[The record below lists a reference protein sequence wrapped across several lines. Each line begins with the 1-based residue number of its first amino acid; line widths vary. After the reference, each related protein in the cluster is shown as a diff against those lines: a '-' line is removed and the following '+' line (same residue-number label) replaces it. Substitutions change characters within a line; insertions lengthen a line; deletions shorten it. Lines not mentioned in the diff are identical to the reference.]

1 MERRMQRDE
10 RTKEDWSPL
19 DALRDDLQA
28 ALPHLQD
35 QGLRELREWCAVRLQ
50 TWEDELEE
58 EQDLLLA
65 QSHSGKTIA
74 FRAVI
79 KEIEERIGG

>member
-19 DALRDDLQA
+19 DALRD
-28 ALPHLQD
+28 
-35 QGLRELREWCAVRLQ
+35 
-50 TWEDELEE
+50 
-58 EQDLLLA
+58 DLLLA